1 LFTLKRIL
9 FLIFFLLLQKLL
21 VFAQSVAAKDEAV
34 SKLIRDLSALWDS
47 NKEETF
53 NSLLEN
59 KNKKATNLK
68 VNFPTIIK
76 NDRVN
81 LLVKRNLIQQKLY
94 KKDLGFNFTASYQR
108 NTSTPFLDPEDV
120 VIFKQKAQAGFDW
133 DILRGGFFDNRMK
146 SKTLNKE
153 LDWIKNSNYAQK
165 SSRPFLISSQQV
177 VTNFNKRKLTILQKR
192 LELNTKQMELIEK
205 LWALKH
211 ISKDNYLK
219 AIQNKTDINGQF
231 ELYKSFSDKAEQLK
245 LNAKDT
251 IELPLLDL
259 DFDKLISKINYSAAA
274 GDSSLPAYLIENARR
289 ESNFMREIG
298 LKAYARY
305 SYYDVYSQNIPNR
318 SFMSYGVN
326 LTVPLVFNQKEKR
339 ELYLVNKQIDNLQAP
354 QVEPGVEYLLLN
366 YYYDYRYKLKKY
378 YNLIEKR
385 NVFAELIR
393 TESVKQEFYDL
404 EFNPNTALLIL
415 DDYWSNAIELLDLHQ
430 DMYKTLLSI
439 KEKVPGSD
447 ISDFTFPVT
456 IKENI
461 KDSTFVPPPTKAIYI
476 WSKSLT
482 ATSTFSV
489 ITDYITLNDFNQI
502 VVSYKYD
509 KAYLQTLKAFIDK
522 NYTSKISLMIGNN
535 KLINGGMPVYLDSLA
550 KAVPLNF
557 VKSLHLDIEPHTFDD
572 FKTNQAAYFTK
583 YIQLLN
589 DADAF
594 CKKQNLQLEV
604 SIPLSYPD
612 DVLDKIF
619 SVCNKVYLMA
629 YENVD
634 ADFIAR
640 KCEEEIK
647 RGKSKIVLALRTK
660 DFETR
665 AQMEDHFKKL
675 GIKNT
680 AYHDYESLLELDKK
694 AVNANGQEK

>member
-1 LFTLKRIL
+1 MFLVLKQL
-9 FLIFFLLLQKLL
+9 SVLS
-21 VFAQSVAAKDEAV
+21 QSNPQKDEAV
-34 SKLIRDLSALWDS
+34 SKLIKELSVLWDN

-53 NSLLEN
+53 NYLLDN
-59 KNKKATNLK
+59 KSKKATNLTST
-68 VNFPTIIK
+68 FPTIIK
-76 NDRVN
+76 NNRVD
-81 LLVKRNLIQQKLY
+81 LLAKRNLLQQKLY
-94 KKDLGFNFTASYQR
+94 KKDVGLNVTASYQR
-108 NTSTPFLDPEDV
+108 NTSTPFLDAEDV
-120 VIFKQKAQAGFDW
+120 VIFRQKAQVGLDW
-133 DILRGGFFDNRMK
+133 DVLRGGFYDNRLK
-146 SKTLNKE
+146 AKTLSKE
-153 LDWIKNSNYAQK
+153 LEWIKNSNYAQK
-165 SSRPFLISSQQV
+165 SSRPFLLSSQQV
-177 VTNFNKRKLTILQKR
+177 VTNFNKRKIVILQKR

-219 AIQNKTDINGQF
+219 AIQNKADINGQF

-245 LNAKDT
+245 LTAKDT

-259 DFDKLISKINYSAAA
+259 DFDKLISKINYTPTT
-274 GDSSLPAYLIENARR
+274 GDSTLPAYLIENAKR
-289 ESNFMREIG
+289 ESNFIREIG

-305 SYYDVYSQNIPNR
+305 SYYDVYTQNIPNR

-326 LTVPLVFNQKEKR
+326 LSVPLTFNQKEKR
-339 ELYLVNKQIDNLQAP
+339 ELYLINKQIDNLQQP

-378 YNLIEKR
+378 YNLVEKR

-415 DDYWSNAIELLDLHQ
+415 DDYWSNALELLDLHQ

-439 KEKVPGSD
+439 KEKVPGSE

-456 IKENI
+456 VKDNI
-461 KDSTFVPPPTKAIYI
+461 KDSTFIPPPTKAIYI

-482 ATSTFSV
+482 SASTFSMV
-489 ITDYITLNDFNQI
+489 TDYITLNNFNQI

-509 KAYLQTLKAFIDK
+509 KMYLQTLNAFINK

-550 KAVPLNF
+550 KSVPLTF
-557 VKSLHLDIEPHTFDD
+557 VKSIHLDIEPHTFDD
-572 FKTNQAAYFTK
+572 FKTNQAAYFAK

-604 SIPLSYPD
+604 SIPLNYPD
-612 DVLDKIF
+612 DVLDKLF
-619 SVCNKVYLMA
+619 SVCSKVYLMA

-634 ADFIAR
+634 PDFITR
-640 KCEEEIK
+640 KCEEELK
-647 RGKSKIVLALRTK
+647 RGKTKIVLALRAK
-660 DFETR
+660 DFENR
-665 AQMEDHFKKL
+665 AQMDEHYKKL
-675 GIKNT
+675 GIKNI
-680 AYHDYESLLELDKK
+680 AYHDYETLLELDKK
-694 AVNANGQEK
+694 AVNVNEPEK

>member
-1 LFTLKRIL
+1 MS
-9 FLIFFLLLQKLL
+9 
-21 VFAQSVAAKDEAV
+21 VFSQSDPVKDETV
-34 SKLIRDLSALWDS
+34 SNLIKELSVLWDN

-53 NSLLEN
+53 NELLDN
-59 KNKKATNLK
+59 KNKKSTNLK
-68 VNFPTIIK
+68 TVFPTIIT
-76 NDRVN
+76 NNRVD
-81 LLVKRNLIQQKLY
+81 LLAKRNLIQQKIY
-94 KKDLGFNFTASYQR
+94 RKDLGFNVSAAYQR
-108 NTSTPFLDPEDV
+108 NTNTPFVDAEDL
-120 VIFKQKAQAGFDW
+120 VIFRQKAQVGLDW
-133 DILRGGFFDNRMK
+133 DILRGGFYDNRQK
-146 SKTLNKE
+146 AKTLSKE
-153 LDWIKNSNYAQK
+153 LEWIKNSNYAQK
-165 SSRPFLISSQQV
+165 TTRPFLLSSQQV
-177 VTNFNKRKLTILQKR
+177 VTNFNKKKIVILEKR
-192 LELNTKQMELIEK
+192 LALNTKQMDLIEK

-211 ISKDNYLK
+211 ISKDTYLK
-219 AIQNKTDINGQF
+219 AIQNKADINGQF
-231 ELYKSFSDKAEQLK
+231 ELYKSFSEKAQQLK
-245 LNAKDT
+245 LSAKDT

-259 DFDKLISKINYSAAA
+259 DFDKLISKVNYMPAT

-289 ESNFMREIG
+289 ESNFIREIG

-305 SYYDVYSQNIPNR
+305 SYYDVYTQNIPNR

-339 ELYLVNKQIDNLQAP
+339 ELYLINKQIDNLQQPA
-354 QVEPGVEYLLLN
+354 VEPGVEFLLLN

-415 DDYWSNAIELLDLHQ
+415 DDYWSNALELLDLHQ

-439 KEKVPGSD
+439 KEKVPGAE

-456 IKENI
+456 VKDNL
-461 KDSTFVPPPTKAIYI
+461 KDSTFLPPPTKAIYI
-476 WSKSLT
+476 WSKALT
-482 ATSTFSV
+482 ANSTFSMV
-489 ITDYITLNDFNQI
+489 TDYITLNGFNQV

-509 KAYLQTLKAFIDK
+509 KMYLQTLNAFINK

-535 KLINGGMPVYLDSLA
+535 KLINGGMAVYLDSLA
-550 KAVPLNF
+550 KVVPLTF
-557 VKSLHLDIEPHTFDD
+557 VKSIHLDVEPHALDD
-572 FKTNQAAYFTK
+572 FKTNQAAYFAK

-604 SIPLSYPD
+604 SIPLNYPD

-629 YENVD
+629 YENTD
-634 ADFIAR
+634 PEFITR
-640 KCEEEIK
+640 KCEEELK
-647 RGKSKIVLALRTK
+647 RGKNKIVLALRAK
-660 DFETR
+660 DFQNR
-665 AQMEDHFKKL
+665 AQMDEHYKKL
-675 GIKNT
+675 GIKNI
-680 AYHDYESLLELDKK
+680 AYHDYDTLLELDKK
-694 AVNANGQEK
+694 AVNVNEPEK